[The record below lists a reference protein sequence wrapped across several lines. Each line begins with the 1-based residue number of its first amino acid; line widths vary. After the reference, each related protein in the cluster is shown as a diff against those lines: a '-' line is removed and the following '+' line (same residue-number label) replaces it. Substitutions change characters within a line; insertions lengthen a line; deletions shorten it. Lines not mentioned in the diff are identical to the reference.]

1 MTLLELKEWVN
12 SLPEEFNE
20 FEVCNAE
27 YTQVDEQYM
36 YRLDK
41 PVTMLTV
48 SEDTKEILILNDVL
62 EETKE
67 K

>member
-1 MTLLELKEWVN
+1 MKTKELKDWVN
-12 SLPEEFNE
+12 SLPEKFDE

-27 YTQVDEQYM
+27 FFKNEDDDYM

-48 SEDTKEILILNDVL
+48 SEETNEILILNEIEDN
-62 EETKE
+62 E
-67 K
+67 